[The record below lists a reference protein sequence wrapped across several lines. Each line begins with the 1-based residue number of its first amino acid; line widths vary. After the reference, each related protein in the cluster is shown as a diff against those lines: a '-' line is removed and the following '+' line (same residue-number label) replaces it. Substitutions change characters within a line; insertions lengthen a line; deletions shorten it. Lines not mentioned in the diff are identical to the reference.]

1 MVNEEGEIGNRD
13 ALGQV
18 LGLIEGLDLEEGIYG
33 ITAAD
38 GSKWRGQELT
48 VRL

>member
-18 LGLIEGLDLEEGIYG
+18 LGLIEGLDLEEGVYG
-33 ITAAD
+33 ITATD
-38 GSKWRGQELT
+38 GGKGRDQELT